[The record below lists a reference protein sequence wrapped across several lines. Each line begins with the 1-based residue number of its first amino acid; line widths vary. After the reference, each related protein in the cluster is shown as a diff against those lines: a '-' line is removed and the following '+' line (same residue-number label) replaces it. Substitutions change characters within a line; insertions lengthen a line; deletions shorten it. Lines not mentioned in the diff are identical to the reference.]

1 MQISIAEAHN
11 RLSKLLKE
19 VDDGPIT
26 ITNRGQPVGVLM
38 APDEYERLQQV
49 QAYLQLVNL
58 SKTLQG
64 RGETAVD
71 LAAVSREELEGR
83 HDH

>member
-1 MQISIAEAHN
+1 MQISIAAAHN

-19 VDDGPIT
+19 VEDGPIT

-38 APDEYERLQQV
+38 APEEYQRLQRV

-64 RGETAVD
+64 SGETAVD
-71 LAAVSREELEGR
+71 LAAASREELEGR
-83 HDH
+83 A

>member
-1 MQISIAEAHN
+1 MQITIAEAHN

-19 VDDGPIT
+19 VEDGPIT

-38 APDEYERLQQV
+38 APEEYQRLQRV

-64 RGETAVD
+64 SGETAVD
-71 LAAVSREELEGR
+71 LAAASREELEGR
-83 HDH
+83 A